1 MPMEDYHVL
10 EMCGEGSFGKVYK
23 GRKRFTGQ
31 TVALKFIQK
40 HGKSEK
46 ELLKLI
52 RSCGLGR
59 RTAYFEQRRI
69 TMVIVNAS
77 LENEGAQLGGEE
89 DPELWEWEWKRVS
102 TAKNG
107 KIAWGLADDERGK
120 LLGKLKLNLNKS

>member
-46 ELLKLI
+46 ELLDKFSELMMNI
-52 RSCGLGR
+52 
-59 RTAYFEQRRI
+59 TAHTVQPKSSKE
-69 TMVIVNAS
+69 T
-77 LENEGAQLGGEE
+77 
-89 DPELWEWEWKRVS
+89 
-102 TAKNG
+102 KN
-107 KIAWGLADDERGK
+107 
-120 LLGKLKLNLNKS
+120 LK